1 MRDVIYK
8 YSLGCSTKGQV
19 LNSNNVAKSLL
30 KWLWVTLGMPK
41 WLNAKITYFIRNRVE
56 MVVVRIR
63 ESSLS
68 HNESQHRFRQFSS
81 LHSLNK
87 NTARSFP
94 KWSGSV
100 PAQLKTKD
108 SALSAC
114 LNTTQWRG
122 QTGSR
127 HWAVRR
133 FTWFKPDTISAAWV
147 RTIHL
152 PGMGQ
157 WVGCSPPPS
166 AILRQYAVSSAD
178 PKSYHLPV
186 LHPCYQ
192 PESNDLGSW

>member
-19 LNSNNVAKSLL
+19 LNSNNVAKSYL
-30 KWLWVTLGMPK
+30 KWLWVTLGVPK
-41 WLNAKITYFIRNRVE
+41 WLNAKTTYFIRNRVE
-56 MVVVRIR
+56 MEVVRIR

-68 HNESQHRFRQFSS
+68 HNESQHRFGQFSS

-94 KWSGSV
+94 MWSGSV
-100 PAQLKTKD
+100 SAQLKTKD

-127 HWAVRR
+127 HWAVRVITR
-133 FTWFKPDTISAAWV
+133 FKPDTIPAAWV

-157 WVGCSPPPS
+157 WVGCPPS
-166 AILRQYAVSSAD
+166 LFRHTSTVCGQFAD